1 MMIKNLFYQK
11 LNNLKSNSSS
21 NDFLKYQA
29 QTSPFPLMVD
39 VKKAKGSYIYDKS
52 GKKYLDFV
60 AGVSACSVGHCNKK
74 VISAINKQAKKYLH
88 VMVYGE
94 FITDAALELAKII
107 SKNIPAG
114 LTTTYFTNSG
124 TEAIEASIKLAR
136 RYTGKKK
143 IIGAEKAY
151 HGSTLGSLTL
161 MGMKEKKKPFEPL
174 IPMVDFIKYNSIND
188 ISKID
193 SDTACVVLETIQ
205 GSAGFIKPKNNYLNL
220 VKKQCLK
227 VGALLI
233 LDEIQTGIGRTG
245 KLFGFQNFACVPDII
260 VYGKGL
266 GGGVPI
272 GAFTTTKEKM
282 DVLHKNPAL
291 GHITTF
297 GGNPLV
303 TAAALQTIKIILNS
317 NLMEKSLEYENI
329 FRNNLKHKL
338 IQEIRGM
345 GLMLCLIMKNS
356 EIANSLVLRAKEK
369 GLILFW
375 LLIEKKAVRITPPLT
390 ISKKEI
396 SLGCEI
402 IISILN
408 SIESEC

>member
-1 MMIKNLFYQK
+1 
-11 LNNLKSNSSS
+11 
-21 NDFLKYQA
+21 
-29 QTSPFPLMVD
+29 MVD

-74 VISAINKQAKKYLH
+74 VINAINKQAKKYLH

-107 SKNIPAG
+107 SKNIPAE

-161 MGMKEKKKPFEPL
+161 MGMEEKKKPFEPL

-245 KLFGFQNFACVPDII
+245 KLFGFQNFACIPDII

-282 DVLHKNPAL
+282 DVLHKNPTL

-317 NLMEKSLEYENI
+317 NLMDKSIEYENI

>member
-1 MMIKNLFYQK
+1 MIKNLFYQK
-11 LNNLKSNSSS
+11 LNNLKSNSSI
-21 NDFLKYQA
+21 NDFLKYIA
-29 QTSPFPLMVD
+29 QTSPYPLMVD

-74 VISAINKQAKKYLH
+74 VINAINKQAKKYLH

-107 SKNIPAG
+107 SKNIPAE

-143 IIGAEKAY
+143 IIGAKKAY

-161 MGMKEKKKPFEPL
+161 MGMEEKKKPFEPL
-174 IPMVDFIKYNSIND
+174 IPMVDFIKYNSVKD

-205 GSAGFIKPKNNYLNL
+205 GSAGFIKPKDNYLNL

-282 DVLHKNPAL
+282 DVLHKNPIL

-297 GGNPLV
+297 GGNPLI

-317 NLMEKSLEYENI
+317 NLMERSLEYENI

-338 IQEIRGM
+338 IKEIRGM

-356 EIANSLVLRAKEK
+356 EIANSLVLQAKEK

-408 SIESEC
+408 SIESDC